1 MGFIY
6 AAFVERAT
14 FISHRV
20 MAARAQE
27 LGDHRLAK
35 ICGVVA
41 GDEKRHEIA
50 YCRHVPS
57 LLI

>member
-1 MGFIY
+1 MY
-6 AAFVERAT
+6 ATFVERAT
-14 FISHRV
+14 FLSHRV

-50 YCRHVPS
+50 YGR
-57 LLI
+57 